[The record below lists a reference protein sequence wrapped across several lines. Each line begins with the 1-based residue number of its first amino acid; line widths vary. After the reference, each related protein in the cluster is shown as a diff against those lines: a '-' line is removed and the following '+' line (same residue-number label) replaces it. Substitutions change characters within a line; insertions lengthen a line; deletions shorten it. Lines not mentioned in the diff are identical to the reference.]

1 MINTPKFW
9 YKKDLISKF
18 KTFLLLPFSIIWI
31 LLSLIKK
38 NFAKRYKSRLKVICI
53 GNLSIGGTGK
63 TSLAIEINDLLRNK
77 FRTVFIKK
85 NYKNQIDEINLLNN
99 KGKIIS
105 SSNREDALFT
115 ASKKKYQVAIL
126 DDGLQQK
133 NINYDLKIACFN
145 SKYAFGNGYVLPAGP
160 LRENLNIIK
169 DYDLI
174 FLNGEKKNKKLLSKL
189 KSINKNLQIF
199 EGKYKPLNL
208 KKFDLRKKYLMFCGI
223 GNPHEFEQT
232 LVKYKFNISEKII
245 FPDHHKFSNIDLK
258 ELKSNASR
266 DNLTLVTTE
275 KDFFRLNKTQRKNI
289 KFLKIKLEIK
299 DKEKLKKI
307 LISKL

>member
-1 MINTPKFW
+1 MKLIKPKFW
-9 YKKDLISKF
+9 ETKNFISLILYPFSAITFLINSIKKFSIK
-18 KTFLLLPFSIIWI
+18 KTFE
-31 LLSLIKK
+31 IKT
-38 NFAKRYKSRLKVICI
+38 ICI
-53 GNLSIGGTGK
+53 GNIFIGGTGK
-63 TSLAIEINDLLRNK
+63 TSLAIEINELLRKK

-85 NYKNQIDEINLLNN
+85 NYENQMDEMNLLKNR
-99 KGKIIS
+99 GKIIS
-105 SSNREDALFT
+105 SSKRENALSA

-145 SKYAFGNGYVLPAGP
+145 SKYALGNEYMLPAGP
-160 LRENLNIIK
+160 LRENLNVIK
-169 DYDLI
+169 NYDLI
-174 FLNGEKKNKKLLSKL
+174 FLSGEKKNKKLLLKL

-208 KKFDLRKKYLMFCGI
+208 KKFNLRKKYLMFCGI

-232 LVKYKFNISEKII
+232 LVKYKFNISKKII
-245 FPDHHKFSNIDLK
+245 FPDHHKFSNVDLK
-258 ELKSNASR
+258 KLKYNASR

-275 KDFFRLNKTQRKNI
+275 KDFFRLNKAQRKNI

>member
-1 MINTPKFW
+1 MKLIKPKFW
-9 YKKDLISKF
+9 ETKNFISLILYPFSAITFLINSIKKFSIK
-18 KTFLLLPFSIIWI
+18 KTFE
-31 LLSLIKK
+31 IKT
-38 NFAKRYKSRLKVICI
+38 ICI
-53 GNLSIGGTGK
+53 GNIFIGGTGK
-63 TSLAIEINDLLRNK
+63 TSLAIEINELLRKK

-85 NYKNQIDEINLLNN
+85 NYENQMDEMNLLKNR
-99 KGKIIS
+99 GKIIS
-105 SSNREDALFT
+105 SSKRENALSA

-145 SKYAFGNGYVLPAGP
+145 SKYALGNEYMLPAGP
-160 LRENLNIIK
+160 LRENLNVIK
-169 DYDLI
+169 NYDLI
-174 FLNGEKKNKKLLSKL
+174 FLSGEKKNKKLLLKL

-208 KKFDLRKKYLMFCGI
+208 KKFNLRKKYLMFCGI

-232 LVKYKFNISEKII
+232 LVKYKFNISKKII
-245 FPDHHKFSNIDLK
+245 FPDHHKFSNVDLK
-258 ELKSNASR
+258 KLKYNASR

-275 KDFFRLNKTQRKNI
+275 KDFFRLDKAQRKNI

>member
-1 MINTPKFW
+1 MKLIKPKFW
-9 YKKDLISKF
+9 DTKNFISFILYPLSTITYLIN
-18 KTFLLLPFSIIWI
+18 I
-31 LLSLIKK
+31 IKK
-38 NFAKRYKSRLKVICI
+38 LSNKKKFEIKTICI
-53 GNLSIGGTGK
+53 GNIFVGGTGK
-63 TSLAIEINDLLRNK
+63 TSLAIEINQLLRKK
-77 FRTVFIKK
+77 FKTVFIKK

>member
-1 MINTPKFW
+1 MKLIKPKFW
-9 YKKDLISKF
+9 KTKNFISLILYPLSAVTFLINSIKKFSIK
-18 KTFLLLPFSIIWI
+18 KTFE
-31 LLSLIKK
+31 IKT
-38 NFAKRYKSRLKVICI
+38 ICI
-53 GNLSIGGTGK
+53 GNIFIGGTGK
-63 TSLAIEINDLLRNK
+63 TSLAIEINELLRKK

-85 NYKNQIDEINLLNN
+85 DYENQIDEINLLNN

-105 SSNREDALFT
+105 SSNREDALLA

-133 NINYDLKIACFN
+133 NINYNLRIACFN
-145 SKYAFGNGYVLPAGP
+145 SEYGLGNEFTLPAGP
-160 LRENLNIIK
+160 LRENLSVIK
-169 DYDLI
+169 NYDLI
-174 FLNGEKKNKKLLSKL
+174 FLNGEKNNKKILSKF
-189 KSINKNLQIF
+189 KSINKDLKIF

-208 KKFDLRKKYLMFCGI
+208 KKFNLKKKYLMFCGI

-232 LVKYKFNISEKII
+232 LIKYKFNVSKKII

-258 ELKSNASR
+258 KLNYNASR
-266 DNLTLVTTE
+266 DNLTLITTE
-275 KDFFRLNKTQRKNI
+275 KDFFRLNKAQRKNI

-299 DKEKLKKI
+299 NREKLKKI

>member
-1 MINTPKFW
+1 MKLIKPKFW
-9 YKKDLISKF
+9 KTKNFISLILYPLSAVTFLINSIKKFSIK
-18 KTFLLLPFSIIWI
+18 KTFE
-31 LLSLIKK
+31 IKT
-38 NFAKRYKSRLKVICI
+38 ICI
-53 GNLSIGGTGK
+53 GNIFIGGTGK
-63 TSLAIEINDLLRNK
+63 TSLAIEINELLRNK

-105 SSNREDALFT
+105 SSNREDALLA

-133 NINYDLKIACFN
+133 NINYNLRIACFN
-145 SKYAFGNGYVLPAGP
+145 SEYGLGNEFTLPAGP
-160 LRENLNIIK
+160 LRENLSVIK
-169 DYDLI
+169 NYDLI
-174 FLNGEKKNKKLLSKL
+174 FLNGEKNNKKILSKF
-189 KSINKNLQIF
+189 KSINKNLKIF

-208 KKFDLRKKYLMFCGI
+208 NKFNLKKKYLMFCGI

-232 LVKYKFNISEKII
+232 LIKYKFNVSKKII

-258 ELKSNASR
+258 KLNYNASR
-266 DNLTLVTTE
+266 DNLTLITTE
-275 KDFFRLNKTQRKNI
+275 KDFFRLNKAQRKNI

-299 DKEKLKKI
+299 NREKLKKI

>member
-1 MINTPKFW
+1 MKLIKPKFW
-9 YKKDLISKF
+9 ESKNFISF
-18 KTFLLLPFSIIWI
+18 ILYPLSAITFLINFTKKFS
-31 LLSLIKK
+31 IKK
-38 NFAKRYKSRLKVICI
+38 NFEIKSICI
-53 GNLSIGGTGK
+53 GNIFIGGTGK
-63 TSLAIEINDLLRNK
+63 TSLAIEINDLLRKK

-105 SSNREDALFT
+105 ASNREDALFT

>member
-1 MINTPKFW
+1 MKLIKPKFW
-9 YKKDLISKF
+9 ETKNFISF
-18 KTFLLLPFSIIWI
+18 ILYPLSAITFLINATKKFSIKKKFE
-31 LLSLIKK
+31 IKT
-38 NFAKRYKSRLKVICI
+38 ICI
-53 GNLSIGGTGK
+53 GNIFIGGTGK
-63 TSLAIEINDLLRNK
+63 TSLAIEINEIIRKK
-77 FRTVFIKK
+77 FNTVFIKK
-85 NYKNQIDEINLLNN
+85 NHKNQIDEINLLKN

-105 SSNREDALFT
+105 SSNRVDALAA

-145 SKYAFGNGYVLPAGP
+145 SEYALGNEYMLPAGP
-160 LRENLNIIK
+160 LRENLNAINN
-169 DYDLI
+169 YDLI
-174 FLNGEKKNKKLLSKL
+174 FLNGEKKNKKILSKF
-189 KSINKNLQIF
+189 KSINKNLKIF

-208 KKFDLRKKYLMFCGI
+208 KKFNLRKKYLMFCGI

-232 LVKYKFNISEKII
+232 LIKYKFNISKKII

-258 ELKSNASR
+258 KLKYNAIK

-275 KDFFRLNKTQRKNI
+275 KDYFRLNKTQRKNI

-299 DKEKLKKI
+299 DKNKLKKI

>member
-1 MINTPKFW
+1 MKLIKPKFW
-9 YKKDLISKF
+9 KTKNFISLILYPLSAVTFLINSIKKFSIR
-18 KTFLLLPFSIIWI
+18 KTFE
-31 LLSLIKK
+31 IKT
-38 NFAKRYKSRLKVICI
+38 ICI
-53 GNLSIGGTGK
+53 GNIFIGGTGK
-63 TSLAIEINDLLRNK
+63 TSLAIEINELLRKK

-85 NYKNQIDEINLLNN
+85 DYKNQIDEINLLNN

-105 SSNREDALFT
+105 SSNREDALLA

-133 NINYDLKIACFN
+133 NINYNLRIACFN
-145 SKYAFGNGYVLPAGP
+145 SEYGLGNEFTLPAGP
-160 LRENLNIIK
+160 LRENLSVIK
-169 DYDLI
+169 NYDLI
-174 FLNGEKKNKKLLSKL
+174 FLNGEKNNKKILSKF
-189 KSINKNLQIF
+189 KSINKDLKIF

-208 KKFDLRKKYLMFCGI
+208 KKFNLKKKYLMFCGI

-232 LVKYKFNISEKII
+232 LIKYKFNVSKKII

-258 ELKSNASR
+258 KLNYNASR
-266 DNLTLVTTE
+266 GNLTLITTE
-275 KDFFRLNKTQRKNI
+275 KDFFRLNKAQRKNI

-299 DKEKLKKI
+299 NREKLKKI

>member
-1 MINTPKFW
+1 MKLIKPKFW
-9 YKKDLISKF
+9 ETKNFISFILYPLSAITFLINATKKFSIKKKF
-18 KTFLLLPFSIIWI
+18 K
-31 LLSLIKK
+31 IKT
-38 NFAKRYKSRLKVICI
+38 ICI
-53 GNLSIGGTGK
+53 GNIFIGGTGK
-63 TSLAIEINDLLRNK
+63 TSLAIEINEIIRKK
-77 FRTVFIKK
+77 FNTVFIKK
-85 NYKNQIDEINLLNN
+85 NHKNQIDEINLLKN

-105 SSNREDALFT
+105 SSNRVDALAA

-145 SKYAFGNGYVLPAGP
+145 SEYALGNEYTLPAGP
-160 LRENLNIIK
+160 LRENLNAINN
-169 DYDLI
+169 YDLI
-174 FLNGEKKNKKLLSKL
+174 FLNGEKKNKKILSKF
-189 KSINKNLQIF
+189 KSINKNLKIF

-208 KKFDLRKKYLMFCGI
+208 KKFNLRKKYLMFCGI

-232 LVKYKFNISEKII
+232 LIKYKFNISKKII

-258 ELKSNASR
+258 KLKYNAIK

-275 KDFFRLNKTQRKNI
+275 KDYFRLNKTQRKNI

>member
-1 MINTPKFW
+1 MKLIKPKFW
-9 YKKDLISKF
+9 KTKNFISLILYPLSAITFLINSIKKFSIK
-18 KTFLLLPFSIIWI
+18 KTFE
-31 LLSLIKK
+31 IKT
-38 NFAKRYKSRLKVICI
+38 ICI
-53 GNLSIGGTGK
+53 GNIFIGGTGK
-63 TSLAIEINDLLRNK
+63 TSLAIEINELLRKK

-85 NYKNQIDEINLLNN
+85 DYKNQIDEINLLDN

-105 SSNREDALFT
+105 SSNREDALLA

-133 NINYDLKIACFN
+133 NINYNLRIACFN
-145 SKYAFGNGYVLPAGP
+145 SEYGLGNEFTLPAGP
-160 LRENLNIIK
+160 LRENLSVIK
-169 DYDLI
+169 NYDLI
-174 FLNGEKKNKKLLSKL
+174 FLNGEKNNKKILSKF
-189 KSINKNLQIF
+189 KSINKDLKIF

-208 KKFDLRKKYLMFCGI
+208 KKFNLKKKYLMFCGI

-232 LVKYKFNISEKII
+232 LIKYKFNVSKKII

-258 ELKSNASR
+258 KLNYNASR
-266 DNLTLVTTE
+266 GNLTLITTE
-275 KDFFRLNKTQRKNI
+275 KDFFRLNKAQRKNI

-299 DKEKLKKI
+299 NREKLKKI